1 MMRDSESTTSQGKVH
16 VARRPSLADAMILI
30 AATAA
35 ALFWLRQP
43 HEPRLVFHADGR
55 IIDNVRP
62 FTIIGAAFTA
72 TWGAA
77 VLAMRL
83 RRPRPYG
90 TDWRRGPGFIAGVAA
105 AAGCLA
111 KLAALLIWGA
121 SVNYEYVTW
130 YVPSVLGHLIE
141 PAAMAVVGAWLAL
154 WLAGVWKRERTWID
168 DLGIA
173 VGLSWIALDAFAWA
187 ALCFR

>member
-1 MMRDSESTTSQGKVH
+1 MRGRESTEAQGTVH
-16 VARRPSLADAMILI
+16 LARRPSLSDAMILV

-35 ALFWLRQP
+35 ALGCLRQP
-43 HEPRLVFHADGR
+43 LEPRLTCYADGR
-55 IIDNVRP
+55 IIDNLRP
-62 FTIIGAAFTA
+62 LTLVGAAFTA

-77 VLAMRL
+77 VLAIRL
-83 RRPRPYG
+83 RRPRPCG
-90 TDWRRGPGFIAGVAA
+90 TDWRRRPGFIACVAA
-105 AAGCLA
+105 TAGCLA

-121 SVNYEYVTW
+121 SVNYLYVRW
-130 YVPSVLGHLIE
+130 YVPTILGQMIE

-154 WLAGVWKRERTWID
+154 WLARMWKREQTWVD

-187 ALCFR
+187 SLCFR